1 MYDLINSKILVYTIL
16 IEFIIDVYHGIATP
30 LRQTTPLW
38 LDWTEW
44 MNHPDNNLL
53 SWHLNM

>member
-38 LDWTEW
+38 LD
-44 MNHPDNNLL
+44 
-53 SWHLNM
+53 